1 MLDLRVTEN
10 RKQNASQS
18 ASQRITTSFLELL
31 EQQFP
36 VHEHRSVSLRSA
48 SQFANQMN
56 IHVNHLNRALKKTLN
71 KTTTQVITE
80 RILSEAKSLLQNNQ
94 LSVAVIGY
102 ALGFTEAAHFNNFF
116 RKHTKTSPTKFR
128 TR

>member
-1 MLDLRVTEN
+1 ML
-10 RKQNASQS
+10 K
-18 ASQRITTSFLELL
+18 ASQRISDLFLELL

-48 SQFANQMN
+48 SQFANKLN
-56 IHVNHLNRALKKTLN
+56 VHVNHLNRAVKKTLN

-80 RILSEAKSLLQNNQ
+80 RILSEAKDLLQNSQ

-102 ALGFTEAAHFNNFF
+102 ALGFTEPAHFNNFF

-128 TR
+128 IS

>member
-1 MLDLRVTEN
+1 VLKASHRVSDLFV
-10 RKQNASQS
+10 
-18 ASQRITTSFLELL
+18 ELL

-36 VHEHRSVSLRSA
+36 VDAQHPIRFRSA
-48 SQFANQMN
+48 SQFANHMKV
-56 IHVNHLNRALKKTLN
+56 HVNHLNRSLKKALN

-80 RILSEAKSLLQNNQ
+80 RILSEAKTLLQKSS
-94 LSVAVIGY
+94 LSVAAIGY